1 MSVPFPRGRPDAG
14 TDPWD
19 VTVTRTSEIR
29 KVLIR
34 ILALNLLVAGAKI
47 TWGVLTGSVS
57 MTADGFQST
66 LDAAANV
73 VALVGISVAARPPDE
88 EHHYGHH
95 RYETLVSLVIAA
107 MMTFGA
113 LEIVQQ
119 AISRLRTG
127 ASPEVELGSFIVMAV
142 TITINVAVSLWERRK
157 ARELSSDLLAA
168 DAKHT
173 ASDIIVSLGVIG
185 GLIGVRLGF
194 HQADALIS
202 LVIAVIIVWASWTI
216 LRDASLV
223 LTDAVTHD
231 PREIMAAVLSTP
243 QVETAH
249 KLRARSTGGN
259 LLVDIDITVDPNM
272 KVKDAHEVA
281 SAVER
286 NIKRVAGSGT
296 QALVH
301 VEPAVPPH
309 TRPDQLF
316 GDVQLAMEGEEREQD
331 SQEEQDRRPGDN
343 SNQEQT

>member
-1 MSVPFPRGRPDAG
+1 M
-14 TDPWD
+14 
-19 VTVTRTSEIR
+19 TRTSEIR

-47 TWGVLTGSVS
+47 GWGVWSGSVS
-57 MTADGFQST
+57 MAADGFQST

-73 VALVGISVAARPPDE
+73 VALVGIAVAARPPDE

-113 LEIVQQ
+113 VEIVKQ
-119 AISRLRTG
+119 AIARLGDGSR
-127 ASPEVELGSFIVMAV
+127 PEVGATSFVVMAIA
-142 TITINVAVSLWERRK
+142 ITINTSVTLWERRK

-173 ASDIIVSLGVIG
+173 ASDIAVSLGVIV
-185 GLIGVRLGF
+185 GLVIVRLGF

-202 LVIAVIIVWASWTI
+202 LGIAVIIVWAAWTI
-216 LRDASLV
+216 VRDASLV
-223 LTDAVTHD
+223 LTDAAPHD

-243 QVETAH
+243 KVETAH
-249 KLRARSTGGN
+249 KLRARSAGGHVR
-259 LLVDIDITVDPNM
+259 VDIDITVDPHM

-286 NIKRVAGSGT
+286 SIKRVAGSET

-301 VEPAVPPH
+301 VEPAIPPH

-316 GDVQLAMEGEEREQD
+316 GDVQMELESDERANRAAS
-331 SQEEQDRRPGDN
+331 SQGAERATDESMRD
-343 SNQEQT
+343 T